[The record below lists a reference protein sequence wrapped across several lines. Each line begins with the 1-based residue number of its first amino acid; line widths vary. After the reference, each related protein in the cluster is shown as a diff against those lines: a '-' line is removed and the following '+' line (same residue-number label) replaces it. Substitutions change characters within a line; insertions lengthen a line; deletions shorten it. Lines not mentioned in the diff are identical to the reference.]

1 MDSLALIAPGISG
14 GALQPGQIEG
24 YVVDPQGAVVQ
35 GAQVRI
41 TNTATG
47 VVRATKTDS
56 NGHWTVFR
64 MPAGAYRIEASAN
77 GFQTSALT
85 AQYAAGVTGRYDFR
99 LNVGSATETVEVTTS
114 TPMIET
120 TTSQVAST
128 FSPGS
133 NSNGPG
139 FGGGSGRKDR
149 DHKKQEAFNQNNNA
163 SANVF
168 DLQKRVAGVLPV
180 RIDVPRAGNSY
191 RFARALVLDEETK
204 VTFTYKT
211 AEKK

>member
-1 MDSLALIAPGISG
+1 MDNLALVVPGVRG
-14 GALQPGQIEG
+14 GALQPGQMEG
-24 YVVDPQGAVVQ
+24 YIVDQQGAVVQ

-41 TNTATG
+41 TNSQTG
-47 VVRATKTDS
+47 VVRVTKTDS
-56 NGHWTVFR
+56 NGHWTVFK
-64 MPAGAYRIEASAN
+64 MPAGSYRIAASAN
-77 GFQTSALT
+77 GFNTSELT
-85 AQYAAGVTGRYDFR
+85 AQYAAGVTGRYDFK
-99 LNVGSATETVEVTTS
+99 LGVGTASETVEVTAVSPMTDTS
-114 TPMIET
+114 N
-120 TTSQVAST
+120 SQGTHT
-128 FSPGS
+128 FNPGS

-139 FGGGSGRKDR
+139 FSGGSDRKDR
-149 DHKKQEAFNQNNNA
+149 DSKKQEAFNQNNA

-204 VTFTYKT
+204 VTFSYKT